1 MAKRIFLHVG
11 TPKTGTTYLQRL
23 LWSNKHVLEEQGL
36 LLPLKNV
43 RDHYYLSVLG
53 RDLDKEEDRA
63 DLPPRALP
71 LWERMAEQVANWDG
85 DVLVSHEL
93 FAMTLAPKAKTILDN
108 LSGVAGEVHTIITAR
123 DLARQVPAEWQQTI
137 KHGRTHRLREFYG
150 IIRSD
155 NPLLFWRAQDLP
167 DQVRRWGQG
176 IPPEHLHLITVPP
189 AGGTS
194 DVLWT
199 RFASVI
205 GIDPDS
211 VEPPEK
217 IENLSLGLVEI
228 ETLRRVNFHSPMGTT
243 KPLRQLMIRQV
254 LGDGVLARR
263 PDPKRFAPPEDEHAW
278 VVQTGTA
285 MVDELRTMPCDVVGD
300 LDELLPPSEPVKG
313 PLPDDVADAE
323 VAEVAIETISN
334 ILYGEHAEA
343 IDEIK
348 RLHERLAAKNDEL
361 RKSRE
366 ATQQTRQEM
375 QREVQKARQALQAER
390 AVPLW
395 RHAARRVRAA
405 WRAVL
410 PHRWS

>member
-1 MAKRIFLHVG
+1 LHVG

-23 LWSNKHVLEEQGL
+23 LWSNKAVLEEQGL

-71 LWERMAEQVANWDG
+71 LWEQMTEQVANWEG
-85 DVLVSHEL
+85 DALVSHEL
-93 FAMTLAPKAKTILDN
+93 FAMTLRPKAEMILDQ
-108 LSGVAGEVHTIITAR
+108 LRDVAGEVHTIITAR
-123 DLARQVPAEWQQTI
+123 DLARQIPAEWQQTI
-137 KHGRTHRLREFYG
+137 KHGRTHKLREFYD

-155 NPLLFWRAQDLP
+155 NPLLFWRAQDLL
-167 DQVRRWGQG
+167 DQVRMWGQG
-176 IPPEHLHLITVPP
+176 IPPENVHLVTVPP
-189 AGGTS
+189 AGRPT
-194 DVLWT
+194 DALWT

-205 GIDPDS
+205 GVDPDS

-217 IENLSLGLVEI
+217 VENLSLGLVEI

-263 PDPKRFAPPEDEHAW
+263 PDPKRFAPPENEHAW
-278 VVQTGTA
+278 VVETGTA
-285 MVDELRTMPCDVVGD
+285 MVDELRTMSCDVVGD
-300 LDELLPPSEPVKG
+300 LDELLPPAEPVRG
-313 PLPDDVADAE
+313 PLPDDVGDTE

-334 ILYGEHAEA
+334 ILYGEHSDA

-348 RLHERLAAKNDEL
+348 RLHERLGAKHEEL
-361 RKSRE
+361 RKAR
-366 ATQQTRQEM
+366 AAGQQTL
-375 QREVQKARQALQAER
+375 RELRAARQALQAER
-390 AVPLW
+390 EVPLW
-395 RHAARRVRAA
+395 RHVARRVRAA
-405 WRAVL
+405 GRAVI
-410 PHRWS
+410 PRRRA